1 MFSWIT
7 EWFYTVY
14 SSPTITGPAR
24 NAPNN
29 GLDIKKYIEEK
40 PPDIKMITSDDVK
53 EQLEKLKPV
62 VHNEKAS
69 VYTSPL
75 ITEFNE
81 VFNVG
86 YKEYFQKKKSKPL
99 L

>member
-40 PPDIKMITSDDVK
+40 PPDVKMITSDDVK
-53 EQLEKLKPV
+53 GQLGKLKPV
-62 VHNEKAS
+62 VPIEKAN

-75 ITEFNE
+75 ITEFNQ
-81 VFNVG
+81 VFDLG
-86 YKEYFQKKKSKPL
+86 YKTYFQKKKSKTL